1 MSLLMNEEF
10 AIYQLR
16 SGYLNNFK
24 DGIGERLITLNP
36 AVFNNPAFRA
46 AGWVADP
53 SDIKRTYSP
62 PIPTAVTSEY
72 FQAPPRSAIPPGQ
85 DEDEEG
91 TLLTGHGS
99 NDTIGPTL
107 HPRRRRR
114 KEQQEDDD
122 SSELSDDSDDE
133 EEKRDAQKIRFNKM
147 PVRIRSGSS
156 PARPSKLKDEV
167 NEDDVKVMVTS
178 PSRPPET
185 GGIRRGSLSA
195 VDTIKQRSRRDT
207 ATSSEMS
214 SENEDSMIFRRQ
226 KLQRRTTTQSMLLPD
241 IIQEE
246 DAKRRDSDLD
256 DEDISEASD
265 LSDMDDA
272 ADADILL
279 NIGAP
284 LAPVDTLDST
294 PPQPPA
300 KIPAAIPASGSPR
313 KRKEMPPEL
322 PRLPSGRPV
331 SMVQSVSLLSKA
343 LKSNTQAD
351 EDPTQ
356 RFAQLY
362 GKGETSPLWI
372 KVMYPASSEPDSH
385 IEIPT
390 RRSKENGPISVAEFI
405 GLCLWR
411 YKEDTK
417 DPPVTGDDLNVNKWV
432 LYMVD
437 FGEVEYDFPPLTRS
451 RPITDFTTNNNK
463 PGRIRPGQKPWDEF
477 AIVKATEAQLAE
489 NEKLTPEY
497 SATSTPRAG
506 SVAQPQPE
514 RSQSETPT
522 LTALRTGSDAPIP
535 SFVPNRNPIT
545 GPSFAL
551 NSMIRKDSTAPL
563 LDAPSTTGA
572 SSRHRTGISKQL
584 QVHFTDP
591 DTFHSTVLRINT
603 NTDAYIAEI
612 FQQACDALRLPNK
625 ALYVLKVRGTA
636 TVVPEDR
643 TVEALGDNASLDLQ
657 RRRFIGVEHREGAAS
672 PSSESPNAP
681 LLLAGTTPTKK
692 GKKGLSSFASKP
704 AYDVGAIG
712 FHQLGPGGKRYH
724 VLRRQQLSFA
734 PSHPKVLAL
743 DGEYIHIM
751 PGGNMD
757 LDGTTAAGGGAQ
769 APGQEGVARGKT
781 TSVHLRDV
789 IGCKVARKHPKLVRV
804 LVYREKETKRYE
816 FEAESRAQAA
826 EIVEEVRKGVERFG
840 GAD

>member
-24 DGIGERLITLNP
+24 DGVGERLITLNSE
-36 AVFNNPAFRA
+36 VFNQPAFRA
-46 AGWVADP
+46 AGWAPDP
-53 SDIKRTYSP
+53 SEIKRTYSP

-72 FQAPPRSAIPPGQ
+72 FQAPPRSIATPGQ

-107 HPRRRRR
+107 HARRRRR
-114 KEQQEDDD
+114 KEHQEEDD
-122 SSELSDDSDDE
+122 SSELSDDSEEE

-195 VDTIKQRSRRDT
+195 VDTIKQRARRDT

-214 SENEDSMIFRRQ
+214 SENEDSMVFRRR
-226 KLQRRTTTQSMLLPD
+226 KLERRTTAQSMLLPD

-246 DAKRRDSDLD
+246 DAKRVDSDLE

-265 LSDMDDA
+265 MSDMDDV

-284 LAPVDTLDST
+284 LANVDTLDSS
-294 PPQPPA
+294 PPHPPA
-300 KIPAAIPASGSPR
+300 LIPAAIPASGSPR
-313 KRKEMPPEL
+313 KRRELPADLPRL

-331 SMVQSVSLLSKA
+331 SMMQSVSLLSKA
-343 LKSNTQAD
+343 LKSNAQAD
-351 EDPTQ
+351 DDPTAQ
-356 RFAQLY
+356 FAQLS
-362 GKGETSPLWI
+362 GKGETNPLWI
-372 KVMYPASSEPDSH
+372 KVLYPGSSDPDSH
-385 IEIPT
+385 LEIPT
-390 RRSKENGPISVAEFI
+390 RKSKENGPLTVAEFI

-411 YKEDTK
+411 YNEDAK
-417 DPPVTGDDLNVNKWV
+417 DPPIAGEDLNVNKWV

-437 FGEVEYDFPPLTRS
+437 FGEVEYDFPPLART

-463 PGRIRPGQKPWDEF
+463 PGRLRPGQKPWDEF
-477 AIVKATEAQLAE
+477 AIVKANEKQLAD
-489 NEKLTPEY
+489 NEKATPDFA
-497 SATSTPRAG
+497 ATSTPRAG
-506 SVAQPQPE
+506 SVAQPE
-514 RSQSETPT
+514 RSRSDTPT
-522 LTALRTGSDAPIP
+522 LAVRTNSDAPVS
-535 SFVPNRNPIT
+535 SFTLNRNPIT

-551 NSMIRKDSTAPL
+551 NSMVRKDSTIPL
-563 LDAPSTTGA
+563 LDAPVSTAGT
-572 SSRHRTGISKQL
+572 SRHRTGVSKQL
-584 QVHFTDP
+584 QVHFTDQ
-591 DTFHSTVLRINT
+591 DTFQSHILKIDTT
-603 NTDAYIAEI
+603 TDAYIAEI
-612 FQQACDALRLPNK
+612 FTEACDALKLPNK
-625 ALYVLKVRGTA
+625 ALYVLKVRGTS

-681 LLLAGTTPTKK
+681 LLLAGTIPTKK
-692 GKKGLSSFASKP
+692 GKKGLLSSTARP

-734 PSHPKVLAL
+734 PSHPKVIAL

-757 LDGTTAAGGGAQ
+757 LEGQTAPSSSTG
-769 APGQEGVARGKT
+769 GKT

-816 FEAESRAQAA
+816 FEAESRAMAA
-826 EIVEEVRKGVERFG
+826 EIVEEIRKGVERFG
-840 GAD
+840 GGD